1 MRLPPH
7 GLIEPPVLIVGGGP
21 VGLALAC
28 DLGQRGVECVV
39 VEQNEGQTDHP
50 KASAINAR
58 SMEFFRRWGVSEL
71 VKTAA
76 APDGFPHTAF
86 YCTSLAGFEIARIER
101 PNHGGRAPT
110 KESPERPQRCNQLW
124 LDPILRDRATSH
136 DCVTLW
142 RQCRFERIAEKTGH
156 VEATVTDLVTGAER
170 VIVSKYVV
178 DCSGGRS
185 PIRAAF
191 NIDMKGSDYLGYFIS
206 VFVKIPDLWDYHD
219 KGKAALIDFVDEQ
232 GAWRNF
238 VLLDGRELYRMAA
251 RSKEFYDAPDKVDIE
266 ALFRKACGR
275 DDIPH
280 EFISTRRWSARNV
293 VADAYKVGRVMLAG
307 DAAHINHPASGIGL
321 NTGLGDVWDLGWKL
335 EAVLKGRGGTGLLD
349 AYEAERRPVGKRN
362 IDHANTSHA
371 ADRALPPDPHIA
383 EDSPAGA
390 AARKRLGDDILAK
403 APKKFITDG
412 LALGYRYA
420 GSPLIVA
427 DGTPEPPQSTG
438 VYAAT
443 TWPGARAPH
452 AFLPDGRSTIDLFG
466 AGFRLLRLGANA
478 PDVDGLAQVFA
489 ARGAPLTVTEIA
501 SPDIAALYERALVLV
516 RPDGHVAWRGD
527 APPADPG
534 ALVDRVRGA
543 AV

>member
-1 MRLPPH
+1 MNIPKS
-7 GLIEPPVLIVGGGP
+7 GVIETPVLVVGGGP
-21 VGLALAC
+21 VGLALAL
-28 DLGQRGVECVV
+28 DLGRRGVECVV
-39 VEQNEGQTDHP
+39 VEQNAGQTDHP

-58 SMEFFRRWGVSEL
+58 SMEFFRRWGVSEQ

-110 KESPERPQRCNQLW
+110 KESPERPQRCNQIW
-124 LDPILRDRATSH
+124 LDPILRDAATDH
-136 DCVTLW
+136 ECVTLW
-142 RQCRFERIAEKTGH
+142 RQCRFERLAEKTGH
-156 VEATVTDLVTGAER
+156 VESVVADLATGEER
-170 VIVSKYVV
+170 LIVSRYVV

-191 NIDMKGSDYLGYFIS
+191 GVDMKGSDYLGYFIS
-206 VFVKIPDLWDYHD
+206 VFVRIPNLWDYHD
-219 KGKAALIDFVDEQ
+219 KGRAALIDFVDEK

-266 ALFRKACGR
+266 SLFRKACGR
-275 DDIPH
+275 DDVPH

-293 VADAYKVGRVMLAG
+293 VADAYKIGRVMLAG

-321 NTGLGDVWDLGWKL
+321 NTGLGDIWDLGWKL
-335 EAVLKGRGGTGLLD
+335 EAVLKGWGGTGLLD
-349 AYEAERRPVGKRN
+349 AYEAERRPVGQGN

-371 ADRALPPDPHIA
+371 ADRALPPDPAIA

-390 AARKRLGDDILAK
+390 AARKRLGDDIMAK

-412 LALGYRYA
+412 IALGYRYA
-420 GSPLIVA
+420 HSPLIA
-427 DGTPEPPQSTG
+427 GDGSPEPPRTIST
-438 VYAAT
+438 YEAT
-443 TWPGARAPH
+443 TWPGSRAPH
-452 AFLPDGRSTIDLFG
+452 AFLPDGRSTIDLYG
-466 AGFRLLRLGANA
+466 EGFHLLRLGEGA
-478 PDVDGLAQVFA
+478 PSPEPLVRAFA
-489 ARGAPLTVTEIA
+489 ARGAPLAVTTVA
-501 SPDIAALYERALVLV
+501 SPEIAALHERSLVLV

-527 APPADPG
+527 AAPADPA
-534 ALVDRVRGA
+534 ALADKVRGA
-543 AV
+543 